1 MKLVTTKTNA
11 SANRTIATVP
21 EITFVKYKPAINTAT
36 NILIALSVLPIFLFI
51 LKHFI
56 FLIISSKVNECWMIF
71 GYFCYTEEVGFY
83 IHSNGFLSCDLLNL
97 NHVH

>member
-36 NILIALSVLPIFLFI
+36 NILIALSVLPKFLFI
-51 LKHFI
+51 LIFFI
-56 FLIISSKVNECWMIF
+56 LLI
-71 GYFCYTEEVGFY
+71 
-83 IHSNGFLSCDLLNL
+83 L
-97 NHVH
+97 